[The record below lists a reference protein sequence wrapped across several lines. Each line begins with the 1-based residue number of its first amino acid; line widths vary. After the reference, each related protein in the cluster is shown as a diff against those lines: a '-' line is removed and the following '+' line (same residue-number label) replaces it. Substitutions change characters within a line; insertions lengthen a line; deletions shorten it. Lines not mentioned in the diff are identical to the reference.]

1 MKPKTFKIPKNIM
14 VAGTD
19 CKEGYEDY
27 NQAFR
32 IFTVVGNIREAINER

>member
-1 MKPKTFKIPKNIM
+1 MKFKTFKIPKNIM

-32 IFTVVGNIREAINER
+32 IFTVVGNIRELIDEK

>member
-32 IFTVVGNIREAINER
+32 IFTVVGNIRENLKNE